1 MNGEGERYQEEPQKG
16 SGVSFTN
23 SSGMKDVRRSHL
35 LKTAC
40 QGKGIAPGSLG
51 NGHDMK
57 EADSGSP

>member
-1 MNGEGERYQEEPQKG
+1 MERARDIKKSHKRDLESVLP
-16 SGVSFTN
+16 TN
-23 SSGMKDVRRSHL
+23 SGRKEVRRSHL

-40 QGKGIAPGSLG
+40 QGKGIATGSLG

>member
-1 MNGEGERYQEEPQKG
+1 MERVRDIKKSHKRDLESVLPTTREGK
-16 SGVSFTN
+16 
-23 SSGMKDVRRSHL
+23 VRRSHL
-35 LKTAC
+35 LKTAS